1 MLTVTEAIKQRRSIR
16 RFKPDPVPDEY
27 IREMLEAARLAPSGS
42 NRQPWRFIVTTDAE
56 EKKQLR
62 RICLNQAFIEDAPA
76 VFVCCADLTAYSRA
90 SRLRREQEVLESG
103 LIQYLSGSFA
113 DPKFREMMLNLPDPE
128 MSAYLGTATANT
140 YIAIEHMVLTATSLG
155 LATCWVGGISS
166 SSEIASLYHLP
177 ETTVVVALLPTGYPA
192 QSPPPR
198 PRLKLEEILLCPLRP
213 IS

>member
-27 IREMLEAARLAPSGS
+27 ICEMLEAARLAPSGS

-56 EKKQLR
+56 EKKLLR
-62 RICLNQAFIEDAPA
+62 RVSLDQAFIEEAPA